1 MHTSWVYDKIIQNLS
16 GKKIDCY
23 HGNLEPWNHRI
34 QPWALIQI
42 SQTMSGPICVSPI
55 SLESFQL
62 LQYAKA
68 SKAIEQ
74 KHTGGCTSST
84 KKCPKL
90 VLQEFLQDSK
100 VPSTAAVKLAE
111 DKSVIPV
118 PTNAHSNTPRMSAVA
133 AYSFA
138 VVHGY
143 FLRGTGRSS
152 ESMRWRPVTARCGC
166 VRGLSAATDSRV
178 LVRSICPMYDGRCK
192 EKVVP

>member
-1 MHTSWVYDKIIQNLS
+1 MAIWNHEIAGFSLERYIIQM
-16 GKKIDCY
+16 
-23 HGNLEPWNHRI
+23 
-34 QPWALIQI
+34 
-42 SQTMSGPICVSPI
+42 SQRMSGPICACPI
-55 SLESFQL
+55 SLESFRL

-68 SKAIEQ
+68 SKAVE
-74 KHTGGCTSST
+74 KNRRMHKGNN
-84 KKCPKL
+84 KCPEL

-133 AYSFA
+133 AYNFA

-152 ESMRWRPVTARCGC
+152 ESMRCSHCSMWLRERTFCSYR
-166 VRGLSAATDSRV
+166 L
-178 LVRSICPMYDGRCK
+178 
-192 EKVVP
+192 